1 MLRAV
6 KLVFRCGLT
15 VRNHDQGPIKTGA
28 LAARPGV
35 VRRLLARKAVLAAL
49 ALFGAA
55 CQAGSVTSDEPLQ
68 WTDGLGRQVALSAP
82 AQRIVSLAP
91 SNTEILFAVGA
102 GLQIVG
108 RDELSDFP
116 AAATAVSSIGSTFVQ
131 LNTEAIVALQP
142 DLVLAASITAPEQ
155 VQALENLGLTI
166 YLLPNPNDF
175 ESFYQNLVTVGEL
188 TGRQAEAAELVAK
201 LEARV
206 TAVEEKTQ
214 GVDRLRV
221 FYEADGTDPTAPWTT
236 GSGTFQ
242 SVLID
247 LAGGTNVAAE
257 VTNWGQ
263 FSLEQLVAVDPQVI
277 VFATGSFIPTTADS
291 LAARPGWGGLS
302 AVAEGRVYPLDTN
315 WVDRPGPRLVE
326 ALEAMARFIHPE
338 LFD

>member
-6 KLVFRCGLT
+6 SSI
-15 VRNHDQGPIKTGA
+15 VRFK
-28 LAARPGV
+28 V
-35 VRRLLARKAVLAAL
+35 VLLAAL
-49 ALFGAA
+49 ALAPAA
-55 CQAGSVTSDEPLQ
+55 CQAGSAPSDEPLQ

-102 GLQIVG
+102 GAQVVG

-116 AAATAVSSIGSTFVQ
+116 AEALRVSSIGSTYGQ

-155 VQALENLGLTI
+155 VQALEDLGLTT
-166 YLLPNPNDF
+166 YVLADPSDF
-175 ESFYQNLVTVGEL
+175 EGLYQNLQIVGEL
-188 TGRQAEAAELVAK
+188 TGQQAGAAELAAG

-206 TAVEEKTQ
+206 TAVAEQLQ
-214 GVDRLRV
+214 GMDRPRV
-221 FYEADGTDPTAPWTT
+221 FYEADGSDPTAPWTT

-257 VTNWGQ
+257 ITGWGQ
-263 FSLEQLVAVDPQVI
+263 FSLEQLVVVDPQVI
-277 VFATGSFIPTTADS
+277 VFGFGTFVPTTAES
-291 LAARPGWGGLS
+291 LAARPGWATMS
-302 AVAEGRVYPLDTN
+302 AVADGRVHAIDTN

-326 ALEAMARFIHPE
+326 ALEAMARVIHPE
-338 LFD
+338 LVD

>member
-1 MLRAV
+1 MFRVVASIFRL
-6 KLVFRCGLT
+6 KLIL
-15 VRNHDQGPIKTGA
+15 
-28 LAARPGV
+28 
-35 VRRLLARKAVLAAL
+35 LAAL
-49 ALFGAA
+49 ALAAVA
-55 CQAGSVTSDEPLQ
+55 CQAATAPSDEPLQ
-68 WTDGLGRQVALSAP
+68 WTDGLGRQVTLAAP

-102 GLQIVG
+102 GPQIVG
-108 RDELSDFP
+108 RDEPSDFP
-116 AAATAVSSIGSTFVQ
+116 AEAAAVSSIGSTFGQ

-155 VQALENLGLTI
+155 VQALEGLGLTTYVLSDPI
-166 YLLPNPNDF
+166 DF
-175 ESFYQNLVTVGEL
+175 DGLYQNLQTVGEL
-188 TGRQAEAAELVAK
+188 TGRQAEAAELLAA

-214 GVDRLRV
+214 GVERLRV

-247 LAGGTNVAAE
+247 LAGGSNVAGEIAG
-257 VTNWGQ
+257 WGQ
-263 FSLEQLVAVDPQVI
+263 FSLEQLVAIDPQVI
-277 VFATGSFIPTTADS
+277 LFGSGSFVPTTVDS
-291 LAARPGWGGLS
+291 LAARPGWGTMS
-302 AVAEGRVYPLDTN
+302 AVVDGRVYAVDTN

>member
-6 KLVFRCGLT
+6 ASIVIFKVVLLV
-15 VRNHDQGPIKTGA
+15 A
-28 LAARPGV
+28 LAMAP
-35 VRRLLARKAVLAAL
+35 
-49 ALFGAA
+49 AA
-55 CQAGSVTSDEPLQ
+55 CQAGSAPSDEPLQ

-102 GLQIVG
+102 GAQVVG

-116 AAATAVSSIGSTFVQ
+116 VETNTVSSIGSTYGQ

-155 VQALENLGLTI
+155 VQALEDLGLTT
-166 YLLPNPNDF
+166 YVLADPSDF
-175 ESFYQNLVTVGEL
+175 EGLYQNLTIVGEL
-188 TGRQAEAAELVAK
+188 TGQQAGAAEMLAE

-206 TAVEEKTQ
+206 TAVAERMQ
-214 GVDRLRV
+214 GADRPRV
-221 FYEADGTDPTAPWTT
+221 FYEADASDPTAPWTT
-236 GSGTFQ
+236 GNGTFQ

-257 VTNWGQ
+257 ITGWGQ

-277 VFATGSFIPTTADS
+277 VFGSGSFVPTTVDS
-291 LAARPGWGGLS
+291 LAARPGWGTIT
-302 AVAEGRVYPLDTN
+302 AITDGRVFAIDTN

-326 ALEAMARFIHPE
+326 ALEAMARVIHPE
-338 LFD
+338 LFN

>member
-1 MLRAV
+1 VVL
-6 KLVFRCGLT
+6 LV
-15 VRNHDQGPIKTGA
+15 A
-28 LAARPGV
+28 LAMAT
-35 VRRLLARKAVLAAL
+35 
-49 ALFGAA
+49 AA
-55 CQAGSVTSDEPLQ
+55 CQAGSAPSDEPLQ

-102 GLQIVG
+102 GLQTVG
-108 RDELSDFP
+108 RDEQSDFP
-116 AAATAVSSIGSTFVQ
+116 AEALRISSIGSTFGQ

-155 VQALENLGLTI
+155 VQALEDLGLAT

-175 ESFYQNLVTVGEL
+175 EGLYQNLQIVGEL
-188 TGRQAEAAELVAK
+188 TGQQAKAAELAAA
-201 LEARV
+201 LAARV
-206 TAVEEKTQ
+206 AAVAEQ
-214 GVDRLRV
+214 LQAADRPRV
-221 FYEADGTDPTAPWTT
+221 FYEADGADPTAPWTT

-257 VTNWGQ
+257 ITGWGQ
-263 FSLEQLVAVDPQVI
+263 FSLEQLVAIDPQVI
-277 VFATGSFIPTTADS
+277 VFGSGSFVPTTVDL
-291 LAARPGWGGLS
+291 LAARPGWGTIT
-302 AVAEGRVYPLDTN
+302 AVTDGRVFAIDTN

-338 LFD
+338 LFN

>member
-1 MLRAV
+1 MFRVVASIFRL
-6 KLVFRCGLT
+6 KLIL
-15 VRNHDQGPIKTGA
+15 
-28 LAARPGV
+28 
-35 VRRLLARKAVLAAL
+35 LAAL
-49 ALFGAA
+49 ALAAVA
-55 CQAGSVTSDEPLQ
+55 CQAATAPSDEPLQ
-68 WTDGLGRQVALSAP
+68 WTDGLGRQVTLAAP

-102 GLQIVG
+102 GPQIVG
-108 RDELSDFP
+108 RDEPSDFP
-116 AAATAVSSIGSTFVQ
+116 AEAAAVSSIGSTFGQ

-155 VQALENLGLTI
+155 VQALEGLGLTTYVLSDPI
-166 YLLPNPNDF
+166 DF
-175 ESFYQNLVTVGEL
+175 DGLYQNLQTVGEL
-188 TGRQAEAAELVAK
+188 TGRQAEAAELLAA

-214 GVDRLRV
+214 GVERLRV

-247 LAGGTNVAAE
+247 LAGGSNVAGEIAG
-257 VTNWGQ
+257 WGQ
-263 FSLEQLVAVDPQVI
+263 FSLEQLVAIDPQVI
-277 VFATGSFIPTTADS
+277 LFGSGSFVPTTVDS
-291 LAARPGWGGLS
+291 LAARPGWGTMS
-302 AVAEGRVYPLDTN
+302 AVADGRVYAVDTN

>member
-6 KLVFRCGLT
+6 ASIFRFKLVL
-15 VRNHDQGPIKTGA
+15 
-28 LAARPGV
+28 
-35 VRRLLARKAVLAAL
+35 LAAL
-49 ALFGAA
+49 ALVAVG
-55 CQAGSVTSDEPLQ
+55 CQAAPAPSGEPLQ

-82 AQRIVSLAP
+82 AERIVSLAP

-102 GLQIVG
+102 GPQTVG

-116 AAATAVSSIGSTFVQ
+116 AEAAAVSSIGSTFGQ

-155 VQALENLGLTI
+155 VQALEDLGLTT
-166 YLLPNPNDF
+166 YVLADPSDF
-175 ESFYQNLVTVGEL
+175 EGLYQNLTIVGEL
-188 TGRQAEAAELVAK
+188 TGQQAGAAEMLAE

-206 TAVEEKTQ
+206 TAVAERMQ
-214 GVDRLRV
+214 GADRPRV
-221 FYEADGTDPTAPWTT
+221 FYEADGVDPTAPWTT

-257 VTNWGQ
+257 ITGWGQ
-263 FSLEQLVAVDPQVI
+263 FSLEKLVAIDPQVI
-277 VFATGSFIPTTADS
+277 VFGSGPFVPTTAES
-291 LAARPGWGGLS
+291 LAARPGWGTLT
-302 AVAEGRVYPLDTN
+302 AVADERVYAIDTN

-326 ALEAMARFIHPE
+326 ALEAMARVIHPE

>member
-6 KLVFRCGLT
+6 ASIFRFKLVL
-15 VRNHDQGPIKTGA
+15 
-28 LAARPGV
+28 
-35 VRRLLARKAVLAAL
+35 LAAL
-49 ALFGAA
+49 ALFAVG
-55 CQAGSVTSDEPLQ
+55 CQAAPAPSGEPLQ

-102 GLQIVG
+102 GAQVVG

-116 AAATAVSSIGSTFVQ
+116 VEANTVSSIGSTFGQ

-155 VQALENLGLTI
+155 VQALEDLGLTT

-175 ESFYQNLVTVGEL
+175 AGFYQNLRIVGEL
-188 TGRQAEAAELVAK
+188 TGQQAGAAELAAE
-201 LEARV
+201 LRARV
-206 TAVEEKTQ
+206 AAVAERMQ
-214 GVDRLRV
+214 GADRPRV
-221 FYEADGTDPTAPWTT
+221 FYEADASDPTAPWTT

-257 VTNWGQ
+257 ITGWGQ

-277 VFATGSFIPTTADS
+277 VFGSGSFVPTTVDS
-291 LAARPGWGGLS
+291 LAARPGWGTIT
-302 AVAEGRVYPLDTN
+302 AITDGRVFAIDTN
-315 WVDRPGPRLVE
+315 WVDRPAPRLVE

>member
-6 KLVFRCGLT
+6 ASIFRFKLVL
-15 VRNHDQGPIKTGA
+15 
-28 LAARPGV
+28 
-35 VRRLLARKAVLAAL
+35 LAAL
-49 ALFGAA
+49 ALVAVG
-55 CQAGSVTSDEPLQ
+55 CQAAPAPSGEPLQ

-82 AQRIVSLAP
+82 AERIVSLAP

-102 GLQIVG
+102 GPQTVG

-116 AAATAVSSIGSTFVQ
+116 AEAAAVSSIGSTFGQ

-155 VQALENLGLTI
+155 VQALEDLGLTT
-166 YLLPNPNDF
+166 YVLPNPNDF
-175 ESFYQNLVTVGEL
+175 AGFYQNLQTVGQL
-188 TGRQAEAAELVAK
+188 TGQQAEAAELAAS

-206 TAVEEKTQ
+206 TAVAEQLQ
-214 GVDRLRV
+214 GADRPRV
-221 FYEADGTDPTAPWTT
+221 FYEADGSDPTAPWTT

-247 LAGGTNVAAE
+247 LAGGANVAAE
-257 VTNWGQ
+257 ITGWGQ
-263 FSLEQLVAVDPQVI
+263 FSLERLVAVDPQVI
-277 VFATGSFIPTTADS
+277 LFGSGTFVPTTAES
-291 LAARPGWGGLS
+291 LAARPGWGAMS
-302 AVAEGRVYPLDTN
+302 AVADGRVHAIDTN

-326 ALEAMARFIHPE
+326 ALEAMVRVIHPE

>member
-6 KLVFRCGLT
+6 ASIFRFKLVL
-15 VRNHDQGPIKTGA
+15 
-28 LAARPGV
+28 
-35 VRRLLARKAVLAAL
+35 LAAL
-49 ALFGAA
+49 ALVAVG
-55 CQAGSVTSDEPLQ
+55 CQAAQAPSGEPLQ
-68 WTDGLGRQVALSAP
+68 WTDGLGRQVALLAP
-82 AQRIVSLAP
+82 AERIVSLAP

-102 GLQIVG
+102 GAQVVG

-116 AAATAVSSIGSTFVQ
+116 VEANTVSSIGSTFGQ

-155 VQALENLGLTI
+155 VQALEDLGLTI
-166 YLLPNPNDF
+166 YLLPNPDDF
-175 ESFYQNLVTVGEL
+175 EGLYQNLQAVGEL
-188 TGRQAEAAELVAK
+188 TGRQEGAAELAAS

-206 TAVEEKTQ
+206 TAVAEQLQ
-214 GVDRLRV
+214 GADRPQV
-221 FYEADGTDPTAPWTT
+221 FYEADGSDPTAPWTT

-247 LAGGTNVAAE
+247 LAGGANVAAE
-257 VTNWGQ
+257 ITGWGQ

-277 VFATGSFIPTTADS
+277 LFGSGTFVPTTAES
-291 LAARPGWGGLS
+291 LAARPGWGAMS
-302 AVAEGRVYPLDTN
+302 AVADGRVHAIDTN

-326 ALEAMARFIHPE
+326 ALEAMVRFIHPE

>member
-1 MLRAV
+1 MFRVVASIFRL
-6 KLVFRCGLT
+6 KLIL
-15 VRNHDQGPIKTGA
+15 
-28 LAARPGV
+28 
-35 VRRLLARKAVLAAL
+35 LAAL
-49 ALFGAA
+49 ALAAVA
-55 CQAGSVTSDEPLQ
+55 CQAATAPSDEPLQ
-68 WTDGLGRQVALSAP
+68 WTDGLGRQVTLAAP

-102 GLQIVG
+102 GPQIVG
-108 RDELSDFP
+108 RDEPSDFP
-116 AAATAVSSIGSTFVQ
+116 AEAAAVSSIGSTFGQ

-155 VQALENLGLTI
+155 VQALEGLGLTTYVLSDPI
-166 YLLPNPNDF
+166 DF
-175 ESFYQNLVTVGEL
+175 DGLYQNLQTVGEL
-188 TGRQAEAAELVAK
+188 TGRQAEAAELLAE

-214 GVDRLRV
+214 SVERLRV

-247 LAGGTNVAAE
+247 LAGGSNVAGEIAG
-257 VTNWGQ
+257 WGQ
-263 FSLEQLVAVDPQVI
+263 FSLEQLVAIDPQVI
-277 VFATGSFIPTTADS
+277 LFGSGSFVPTTVDS
-291 LAARPGWGGLS
+291 LAARPGWGTMS
-302 AVAEGRVYPLDTN
+302 AVVDGRVYAVDTN

-326 ALEAMARFIHPE
+326 ALEAMARFVHPE

>member
-1 MLRAV
+1 MLQAV
-6 KLVFRCGLT
+6 AVAFRFKS
-15 VRNHDQGPIKTGA
+15 V
-28 LAARPGV
+28 
-35 VRRLLARKAVLAAL
+35 LLACLVLAV
-49 ALFGAA
+49 AA
-55 CQAGSVTSDEPLQ
+55 CQAGSAPSDEPLQ
-68 WTDGLGRQVALSAP
+68 WTDGLGRAVALSAP

-91 SNTEILFAVGA
+91 SNAEILFAVGA
-102 GLQIVG
+102 GPQVVG
-108 RDELSDFP
+108 RDDLSDYP
-116 AAATAVSSIGSTFVQ
+116 AEASAVSSIGSTFGQ

-155 VQALENLGLTI
+155 VQALEDLGLMVYVLTD
-166 YLLPNPNDF
+166 PSDF
-175 ESFYQNLVTVGEL
+175 EGLYRNLQIVGEL
-188 TGRQAEAAELVAK
+188 TARADEAAALAAE

-221 FYEADGTDPTAPWTT
+221 FYEADATDPTAPWTT

-247 LAGGTNVAAE
+247 LAGGSNVAGE
-257 VTNWGQ
+257 ITGWGQ

-277 VFATGSFIPTTADS
+277 VFTSGPFVPTTSDS
-291 LAARPGWGGLS
+291 LAARPGWGAIS
-302 AVAEGRVYPLDTN
+302 AVADGRVYPIDTN

>member
-1 MLRAV
+1 MFRDVASIFRL
-6 KLVFRCGLT
+6 KLIL
-15 VRNHDQGPIKTGA
+15 
-28 LAARPGV
+28 
-35 VRRLLARKAVLAAL
+35 LAAL
-49 ALFGAA
+49 ALAAVA
-55 CQAGSVTSDEPLQ
+55 CQAATAPSDEPLQ
-68 WTDGLGRQVALSAP
+68 WTDGLGRQVTLAAP

-102 GLQIVG
+102 GPQIVG
-108 RDELSDFP
+108 RDEPSDFP
-116 AAATAVSSIGSTFVQ
+116 AEAAAVSSIGSTFGQ

-155 VQALENLGLTI
+155 VQALEGLGLTTYVLSDPI
-166 YLLPNPNDF
+166 DF
-175 ESFYQNLVTVGEL
+175 DGLYQNLQTVGEL
-188 TGRQAEAAELVAK
+188 TGRQAEAAELLAA

-214 GVDRLRV
+214 GVERLRV

-247 LAGGTNVAAE
+247 LAGGSNVAGE
-257 VTNWGQ
+257 ITGWGQ
-263 FSLEQLVAVDPQVI
+263 FSLEQLVAIDPQV
-277 VFATGSFIPTTADS
+277 VLFGSGSFVPTTVDS
-291 LAARPGWGGLS
+291 LAARPGWGTMS
-302 AVAEGRVYPLDTN
+302 AVVDGRVYAVDTN

>member
-1 MLRAV
+1 MLRV
-6 KLVFRCGLT
+6 VSSILRFKVVLLV
-15 VRNHDQGPIKTGA
+15 A
-28 LAARPGV
+28 LAFV
-35 VRRLLARKAVLAAL
+35 AV
-49 ALFGAA
+49 G
-55 CQAGSVTSDEPLQ
+55 CQAAPAPSGESLQ

-102 GLQIVG
+102 GPQTVG

-116 AAATAVSSIGSTFVQ
+116 AEALRVSSIGSTFGQ

-155 VQALENLGLTI
+155 VQALEDLGLTT
-166 YLLPNPNDF
+166 YVLPNPNDF
-175 ESFYQNLVTVGEL
+175 AGFYQNLQIVGEL
-188 TGRQAEAAELVAK
+188 TGRQAEAAELAAR

-206 TAVEEKTQ
+206 TAVAEQLQ
-214 GVDRLRV
+214 GADRPRV
-221 FYEADGTDPTAPWTT
+221 FYEADGSDPTAPWTT

-257 VTNWGQ
+257 ITDWGQ
-263 FSLEQLVAVDPQVI
+263 FSLEQLVAIDPQVI
-277 VFATGSFIPTTADS
+277 LFGSGTFVPTTAES
-291 LAARPGWGGLS
+291 LAARPGWGTIT
-302 AVAEGRVYPLDTN
+302 AVTDGRVHAIDTN

-338 LFD
+338 LFE

>member
-1 MLRAV
+1 MFRVVASIFRL
-6 KLVFRCGLT
+6 KLIL
-15 VRNHDQGPIKTGA
+15 
-28 LAARPGV
+28 
-35 VRRLLARKAVLAAL
+35 LAAL
-49 ALFGAA
+49 ALAAVA
-55 CQAGSVTSDEPLQ
+55 CQAATAPSDEPLQ
-68 WTDGLGRQVALSAP
+68 WTDGLGRQVTLAAP

-102 GLQIVG
+102 GPQIVG
-108 RDELSDFP
+108 RDEPSDFP
-116 AAATAVSSIGSTFVQ
+116 AEAAAVSSIGSTFGQ

-155 VQALENLGLTI
+155 VQALEGLGLTTYVLSDPI
-166 YLLPNPNDF
+166 DF
-175 ESFYQNLVTVGEL
+175 DGLYQNLQTVGEL
-188 TGRQAEAAELVAK
+188 TGRQAEAAELLAA

-214 GVDRLRV
+214 GVERLRV

-247 LAGGTNVAAE
+247 LAGGSNVAGEIAG
-257 VTNWGQ
+257 WGQ
-263 FSLEQLVAVDPQVI
+263 FSLEQLVAIDPQVI
-277 VFATGSFIPTTADS
+277 LFGSGSFVPTTVDS
-291 LAARPGWGGLS
+291 LAARPGWGTMS
-302 AVAEGRVYPLDTN
+302 AVVDGRVYAVDTN

-326 ALEAMARFIHPE
+326 ALEAMARFVHPE

>member
-1 MLRAV
+1 MLRVVASRLRV
-6 KLVFRCGLT
+6 KLVL
-15 VRNHDQGPIKTGA
+15 
-28 LAARPGV
+28 
-35 VRRLLARKAVLAAL
+35 LAAL
-49 ALFGAA
+49 TLAA
-55 CQAGSVTSDEPLQ
+55 TACEARPAPSDEPLQ
-68 WTDGLGRQVALSAP
+68 WTDGLGRPVALAAP

-91 SNTEILFAVGA
+91 SNTEILFALGA
-102 GLQIVG
+102 GAQTIG
-108 RDELSDFP
+108 RDEQSDYP
-116 AAATAVSSIGSTFVQ
+116 PEAAALSSIGSTFGQ

-155 VQALENLGLTI
+155 VQALEDLGLTT
-166 YLLPNPNDF
+166 YVLVNPADF
-175 ESFYQNLVTVGEL
+175 EGLYQNLLTVGEL
-188 TGRQAEAAELVAK
+188 TGRQSKAAELVAA

-214 GVDRLRV
+214 GANTLRV

-247 LAGGTNVAAE
+247 LAGGSNVAAE
-257 VTNWGQ
+257 IAGWGQ

-277 VFATGSFIPTTADS
+277 VFASGSFIPTTADS
-291 LAARPGWGGLS
+291 LAARPGWGAIS
-302 AVAEGRVYPLDTN
+302 AVVDGRVHSIDTN

-338 LFD
+338 RFD

>member
-1 MLRAV
+1 MFRVVASIFRL
-6 KLVFRCGLT
+6 KLIL
-15 VRNHDQGPIKTGA
+15 
-28 LAARPGV
+28 
-35 VRRLLARKAVLAAL
+35 LAAL
-49 ALFGAA
+49 ALAAVA
-55 CQAGSVTSDEPLQ
+55 CQAATAPSDEPLQ
-68 WTDGLGRQVALSAP
+68 CTDGLGRQVTLAAP

-102 GLQIVG
+102 GPQIVG
-108 RDELSDFP
+108 RDEPSDFP
-116 AAATAVSSIGSTFVQ
+116 AEAAAVSSIGSTFGQ

-155 VQALENLGLTI
+155 VQALEGLGLTTYVLSDPI
-166 YLLPNPNDF
+166 DF
-175 ESFYQNLVTVGEL
+175 DGLYQNLQTVGEL
-188 TGRQAEAAELVAK
+188 TGRQAEAAELLAA

-214 GVDRLRV
+214 GVERLRV

-247 LAGGTNVAAE
+247 LAGGSNVAGEIAG
-257 VTNWGQ
+257 WGQ
-263 FSLEQLVAVDPQVI
+263 FSLEQLVAIDPQVI
-277 VFATGSFIPTTADS
+277 LFGSGSFVPTTVDS
-291 LAARPGWGGLS
+291 LAARPGWGTMS
-302 AVAEGRVYPLDTN
+302 AVVDGRVYAVDTN

>member
-1 MLRAV
+1 MLRVVAS
-6 KLVFRCGLT
+6 LFRFNVILLAGL
-15 VRNHDQGPIKTGA
+15 A
-28 LAARPGV
+28 LAP
-35 VRRLLARKAVLAAL
+35 
-49 ALFGAA
+49 AA
-55 CQAGSVTSDEPLQ
+55 CQAGSAPSDEPLQ

-102 GLQIVG
+102 GAQVVG

-116 AAATAVSSIGSTFVQ
+116 VETNTVSSIGSTYGQ

-155 VQALENLGLTI
+155 VQALEDLGLTT
-166 YLLPNPNDF
+166 YVLADPSDF
-175 ESFYQNLVTVGEL
+175 EGLYQNLTIVGEL
-188 TGRQAEAAELVAK
+188 TGQQAGAAELLAE

-206 TAVEEKTQ
+206 TAVAERMQ
-214 GVDRLRV
+214 GADRLRV
-221 FYEADGTDPTAPWTT
+221 FYEADGVDPTAPWTT
-236 GSGTFQ
+236 GNGTFQ

-257 VTNWGQ
+257 ITGWGQ

-277 VFATGSFIPTTADS
+277 VFGSGSFVPTTVDS
-291 LAARPGWGGLS
+291 LAARPGWGTIT
-302 AVAEGRVYPLDTN
+302 AITDGRVFAIDTN

-326 ALEAMARFIHPE
+326 ALEAMARVIHPE
-338 LFD
+338 LFN

>member
-1 MLRAV
+1 MFRVVASIFRL
-6 KLVFRCGLT
+6 KLIL
-15 VRNHDQGPIKTGA
+15 
-28 LAARPGV
+28 
-35 VRRLLARKAVLAAL
+35 LAAL
-49 ALFGAA
+49 ALAAVA
-55 CQAGSVTSDEPLQ
+55 CQAATAPSDEPLQ
-68 WTDGLGRQVALSAP
+68 WTDGLGRQVTLAAP

-102 GLQIVG
+102 GPQIVG
-108 RDELSDFP
+108 RDEPSDFP
-116 AAATAVSSIGSTFVQ
+116 AEAAAVSSIGSTFGQ

-155 VQALENLGLTI
+155 VQALEGLGLTT
-166 YLLPNPNDF
+166 YVLSDPTDF
-175 ESFYQNLVTVGEL
+175 DGLYQNLQTVGEL
-188 TGRQAEAAELVAK
+188 TGRQAEAAELLAA

-214 GVDRLRV
+214 GVERLRV

-247 LAGGTNVAAE
+247 LAGGSNVADEIAG
-257 VTNWGQ
+257 WGQ
-263 FSLEQLVAVDPQVI
+263 FSLEQLVAIDPQVI
-277 VFATGSFIPTTADS
+277 LFGSGSFVPTTVDS
-291 LAARPGWGGLS
+291 LAARPGWGTMS
-302 AVAEGRVYPLDTN
+302 AVVDGRVYAVDTN

>member
-1 MLRAV
+1 MFRVVASIFRL
-6 KLVFRCGLT
+6 KLIL
-15 VRNHDQGPIKTGA
+15 
-28 LAARPGV
+28 
-35 VRRLLARKAVLAAL
+35 LAAL
-49 ALFGAA
+49 ALAAVA
-55 CQAGSVTSDEPLQ
+55 CQAATAPSDEPLQ
-68 WTDGLGRQVALSAP
+68 WTDGLGRQVTLAAP

-102 GLQIVG
+102 GPQIVG
-108 RDELSDFP
+108 RDEPSDFP
-116 AAATAVSSIGSTFVQ
+116 AEAAAVSSIGSTFGQ

-155 VQALENLGLTI
+155 VQALEGLGLTTYVLSDPI
-166 YLLPNPNDF
+166 DF
-175 ESFYQNLVTVGEL
+175 DGLYQNLQTVGEL
-188 TGRQAEAAELVAK
+188 TGRQAEAAELLAA

-214 GVDRLRV
+214 GVERLRV

-247 LAGGTNVAAE
+247 LAGGSNVVGEIAG
-257 VTNWGQ
+257 WGQ
-263 FSLEQLVAVDPQVI
+263 FSLEQLVAIDPQVI
-277 VFATGSFIPTTADS
+277 LFGSGSFVPTTVDS
-291 LAARPGWGGLS
+291 LAARPGWGTMS
-302 AVAEGRVYPLDTN
+302 AVVDGRVYAVDTN